1 MQERDQQDDAGN
13 LYGKIGWITNFFSV
27 GDTAF
32 AIDYGQTNNQPTEDD
47 EGYTFGLA
55 AVQFFE
61 EYGTEVYFLY
71 RKYSL
76 DVEPEVYDI
85 DVVSAGARVIF

>member
-1 MQERDQQDDAGN
+1 MN
-13 LYGKIGWITNFFSV
+13 LSSYPGKFFSF

-32 AIDYGQTNNQPTEDD
+32 AVDYNQTRNQPTGDD
-47 EGYTFGLA
+47 EGYSAGLA

-61 EYGTEVYFLY
+61 EYGTEVFFLY

-76 DVEPEVYDI
+76 DRDVEPDVHDI
-85 DVVSAGARVIF
+85 DVVSIGTRVKF